1 MSMPRR
7 ACLALTGIK
16 ASALSVFRMAID
28 LTQGNVARAVS
39 LFEDWSKAG
48 KQPMAFPTIL
58 SVLGLDQ
65 ENRDLQMAADL
76 ATEAGSH
83 LSVLVVGLAS
93 PPPIGS
99 YAAIVSDPWMEERQE
114 DVNRLLRRVE
124 EIKLLLKGADSAE
137 VSSAYAEVVW
147 ADEVVGRHARYADL
161 AIIGPDLLKGELA
174 RPALN
179 GALFES
185 ARPVLVIPENSRPNL
200 RPKTVLLAWDSRQE
214 AARAAREALEMMK
227 TAGNVH
233 VTLVDPDAAP
243 EANGAEPGADIA
255 LYLARHGIRVKVD
268 QLPSTGRTV
277 SAVLQRHALN
287 IGADMI
293 VMGAYGHS
301 RMRERIFGGVTRTMI
316 EETKVPLFMAH

>member
-1 MSMPRR
+1 MS
-7 ACLALTGIK
+7 
-16 ASALSVFRMAID
+16 F
-28 LTQGNVARAVS
+28 Q
-39 LFEDWSKAG
+39 
-48 KQPMAFPTIL
+48 TIL
-58 SVLGLDQ
+58 SVLDLDQ
-65 ENRDLQMAADL
+65 GDRDLRTAIEI
-76 ATEAGSH
+76 ATEAKSH

-99 YAAIVSDPWMEERQE
+99 YAAVVSDPWMEERQE
-114 DVNRLLRRVE
+114 DVNRLLHRVE
-124 EIKLLLKGADSAE
+124 ETKLFLKGADLSAE

-147 ADEVVGRHARYADL
+147 ASQIVARYARYADL
-161 AIIGPDLLKGELA
+161 AVLGPGLLKGELT

-185 ARPVLVIPENSRPNL
+185 ARPVLVIPENSRPTL
-200 RPKTVLLAWDSRQE
+200 RPKTVLLAWDSQQE
-214 AARAAREALEMMK
+214 AARAAREALDVMM
-227 TAGNVH
+227 TAENVH

-255 LYLARHGIRVKVD
+255 LYLARHGIKVKVD
-268 QLPSTGRTV
+268 QLPGVGWTV

-301 RMRERIFGGVTRTMI
+301 RMRERIFGGVARTMI
-316 EETKVPLFMAH
+316 EEAKVQLFMAR